1 MDQATGS
8 GIAAE
13 FELMKQQKYRV
24 YISNIDKALKN
35 FEYSSE
41 WADLISALG
50 KLNKVI
56 SSYPQYDIIPRRIKI
71 SKRLAQCMH
80 PNLPSGVHL
89 KALETYDI
97 IFHNA
102 GVERLASELFI
113 YSAGLFPLFGYAA
126 MNVRPTLLGIYE
138 KYFVPLGER
147 LRPALS
153 GFLSGVLPG
162 LEVGMDHY
170 KRTNMLLEQVCAAVS
185 PSYYYT
191 CIWEIVTT
199 NSSIRL
205 PAISY
210 VLDHFSRKLSM
221 EEQRYLLGENLDLT
235 VSALC
240 ACLNDAVILV
250 QRNTLEFLLIGFPMH
265 ASLLSTNDM
274 IKLVTNGLNTILRRD
289 MSLNRRLYS
298 WLLGTET
305 KKNLISTTLSHDS
318 QAASIDYFTQYA
330 KITLI
335 KAFKATLKYSLQVN
349 PVDLRPYKILISLL
363 DKVEIGPVILDD
375 VLCDVIR
382 TMYLSRGNSEV
393 QKQANLLFSTFDA
406 CYVWDFMTNQ
416 YGKTCID
423 ATVTKQSA
431 TDYLNKNCKSLVIE
445 VDSGLPS
452 LRELSKL
459 TEFLL
464 ETVSLEMY
472 NETTRVY
479 LPRVLLS
486 ITKLLTLYA
495 ENLTDDEISSTL
507 HLMQKIV
514 SRVQPMVTSPPTKTS
529 VDSNETKSKS
539 VDPLDPQPEK
549 PLEKSKSDSKLNQTS
564 LEEEGSL
571 KKSSSGFNM
580 GKKSPK
586 KTKKSKSYS
595 KLSELDKDVV
605 CSDTG
610 QLQANSSSTPNLD
623 KTSPSKIDNNQTD
636 DPQNL
641 TNDDQ
646 INNKSPMSLPEY
658 SILEKCI
665 KQYEIFYQ
673 IYISSK
679 IFTGALS
686 TREQKCGVTVR
697 VFNAQE
703 SIDKSR
709 FTNEEIVDDDN
720 PSRIEVI
727 NAAFATLELNVPC
740 RVSKLRD
747 LLNSCIKE
755 SSSQGDS
762 ETSQEKPTRKRHVR
776 GKSVSEKIKIFNAL
790 DHQTIISQ
798 LSSTKISEPLKESL
812 KLASNLLVD
821 MSLFPNYN
829 QNLVYDFSGVEV
841 DPPAWLKVLTI
852 IACYCSCDKDT
863 QLSVIS
869 TLFELI
875 SLLKPPQ
882 KHSNTPGV
890 TSVVMLPLMEIG
902 HLNYLEG
909 QTRSFHILTSTLW
922 EYLGDP
928 RMDNTL
934 ISALL
939 YQIHNCL
946 RSGLVEHVI
955 ANRLA
960 NTHLQWST
968 SMLQEI
974 MENPN
979 KNNEKLLEYSQTRL
993 HDIIM
998 CKPIVPTNVQ
1008 EYDRQLTEKQGEGF
1022 KKFELLWQLMPASL
1036 QEPDVGF
1043 ENLVLKMFDALSY
1056 QAPIR
1061 SVVIKWLQDAFL
1073 KGDISALMRPL
1084 LRILLSMQTKRISL
1098 IQAVAL
1104 RKGDQSDTN
1113 GLSEKDFGTLERKIS
1128 KEYDVLQDKDIFAVS
1143 AVDDNALGVK
1153 YRTEAISGK
1162 KKSPRAFAKIFGVP
1176 IIPKGNFVKSPGFGS
1191 SENKKSPMVPI
1202 PTSSTSATSRAGK
1215 FQDDPNMSLIVNPL
1229 ENSSDFDSVDV
1240 EEHVSLSS
1248 SAPTQSPG
1256 YLDQS
1261 TGEMSRKNMDLEYS
1275 VSSSDTDSSDN
1286 EGPGPYSSL
1295 PSFSNEANGTVKR
1308 FSGHCEKVD
1317 EKLRVFDK
1325 IKNRKTY
1332 KLKKDENVTKDD
1344 GDDKS
1349 LTEMSMRIR
1358 QVETANDSSRE
1369 PSITS
1374 SIRDEGI
1381 DSLTKD
1387 PDKMISD
1394 CEVKASEIHKRLS
1407 CSSKQST
1414 DSNNSSSAY
1423 SSTNRHEERASSA
1436 DPSVLDSPVIN
1447 ENHGEIPIENGTIE
1461 DELLNMTPKTK
1472 LSALK
1477 SKTPELRRKKLIQTD
1492 MNWEKTK
1499 EKFEKSKLNLEILRQ
1514 NILEENI
1521 KLEKIDPYHTH
1532 ILLYFGSYDTKQVL
1546 YALNTMRNIV
1556 TVDTRMFLW
1565 MSLTTSVSTPIRQM
1579 LEKHRKSIDG
1589 KDIND
1594 SSRKSSDGTQYSYRG
1609 CMYFEAFVT
1618 ICLYYSR
1625 SYFQREIPSNQ
1636 SEPRRKYNI
1645 DVPTPD
1651 EITDNFK
1658 VQSAS
1663 IELLTILF
1671 NELIIVVKEMSK
1683 SLSNYVA
1690 DLLIKCRV
1698 PKVVLHSIL
1707 SSVNLLTANRF
1718 AKNFPTQFIMNDPN
1732 GDILYA
1738 ESIQLQLLK
1747 LLTAIIKLEFEVR
1760 SRVNEESLKEMTAGS
1775 PTKLLVNIPTNA
1787 KYLQNYTIPQQPMFM
1802 AAVISALQSEYLRN
1816 LHKNWTS
1823 LITTCL
1829 NCYTGGSL
1837 TNIVINVIHQLCNN
1851 IDKLVEKPIAIP
1863 VDYGASQMES
1873 LSTLTHFCLL
1883 DNSQQ
1888 MSLSHVFSSQS
1899 SYTQSI
1905 SLASGQILNNLFNVF
1920 ISSSASSASYLTN
1933 ATQSK
1938 AQSHQIAARN
1948 AVLSHLPKIIGS
1960 AAGLWEHELGQT
1972 RHVKQ
1977 QLFEFL
1983 NPICLH
1989 HGTNFLTALAVAWY
2003 ERAECNKKESGATS
2017 PKCDRRG
2024 SDGVPIVIQKYLPQA
2039 CPEQLMLVKLVSGI
2053 KAMQIDLFIRTLHD
2067 IIKSPPTIYK
2077 PPSGLNLEVS
2087 GLEMFY
2093 FYMSDA
2099 SATQLPDAWPAL
2111 LALLKD
2117 GINSQPPTLFTLL
2130 SILNIYVQRCPQMPF
2145 NDRKDLRDL
2154 HDITSK
2160 LVDALSI
2167 IAGACLEQTTWLRR
2181 NLAVKEETDL
2191 TLSKEGIQGT
2201 SVNQQYSVQAQSIL
2215 ACILAQLLD
2224 VAYGSQE
2231 KDKVVTIVT
2240 TLMYNIVP
2248 YLKNHTVRNIP
2259 SFYACSNLL
2268 ANLSSYQ
2275 NTRKAWRKDVL
2286 DLLTDAAFFQMDASC
2301 LPFWKTILDNLMTF
2315 DNMSAFR
2322 DLMNRVSLNQTGGLS
2337 IFSSKEQEYE
2347 QRAMLLKRLA
2357 FVIFCS
2363 EFDQYH
2369 KYMPE
2374 IQEQLANS
2382 LRLPQM
2388 VPSVQAAVF
2397 LCFRVL
2403 LLRLSPDHVT
2413 SLWPTIIAEMVQVF
2427 LAIEQELMTDTEEFN
2442 QHIRMLSALDTQWV
2456 TNSNNGLQSHGHP
2469 HWRMVQLETAKLLE
2483 LGCVLPAVNLPHFQ
2497 MYRWAFVRSQYD
2509 WGHGGLTN
2517 GGTEPGL
2524 LSNSTQSVFVPHVT
2538 RIAQLMDLRYVSH
2551 SPIQTQQK
2559 GRHLVLTCQ
2568 SINNLQELYGFFST
2582 LSVRWPTHNV
2592 LGDTEKEVKIILEEV
2607 EKILANDFLENLPGS
2622 SSTPK

>member
-8 GIAAE
+8 GIALE
-13 FELMKQQKYRV
+13 FELMKQQKYRG

-185 PSYYYT
+185 PTYYYT

-210 VLDHFSRKLSM
+210 VLDHFSRKLTM
-221 EEQRYLLGENLDLT
+221 EDQRYLLGENIDLT

-265 ASLLSTNDM
+265 ASLLSINDM

-305 KKNLISTTLSHDS
+305 KKNLMNTTQSHDS

-330 KITLI
+330 KEILI
-335 KAFKATLKYSLQVN
+335 KAFKSTLKYSLIAN

-363 DKVEIGPVILDD
+363 DKVEIGPMILDD

-382 TMYLSRGNSEV
+382 TMYLSKGNSEV

-406 CYVWDFMTNQ
+406 CYVWDFMTNL
-416 YGKTCID
+416 YGRTCID
-423 ATVTKQSA
+423 ATVTKQ
-431 TDYLNKNCKSLVIE
+431 NCSEHLSRASKPLTIE
-445 VDSGLPS
+445 VDSGPPTLK
-452 LRELSKL
+452 ELSKL

-479 LPRVLLS
+479 LPRVLLA
-486 ITKLLTLYA
+486 ITKMLTLYA
-495 ENLTDDEISSTL
+495 ENLTDDEIAASL
-507 HLMQKIV
+507 YLMQKIV
-514 SRVQPMVTSPPTKTS
+514 SRVQPMVTSPPNKTIE
-529 VDSNETKSKS
+529 VNGDSSKGKSS
-539 VDPLDPQPEK
+539 SDEAAPVEK

-564 LEEEGSL
+564 LEDETAL

-580 GKKSPK
+580 ARRSPK

-595 KLSELDKDVV
+595 KLSELDKEVV
-605 CSDTG
+605 CTDTG

-623 KTSPSKIDNNQTD
+623 KTSP
-636 DPQNL
+636 
-641 TNDDQ
+641 
-646 INNKSPMSLPEY
+646 NKDVAETEAVVNEEPDKPPMSLPEY

-673 IYISSK
+673 IYVSNK
-679 IFTGALS
+679 IFTGEISA
-686 TREQKCGVTVR
+686 REQKCGVTVR
-697 VFNAQE
+697 VFNAQQ

-709 FTNEEIVDDDN
+709 FTNEDVVDDEN
-720 PSRIEVI
+720 PYRTEVI
-727 NAAFATLELNVPC
+727 NAAFSTLELNIPC
-740 RVSKLRD
+740 RTSKLRD

-755 SSSQGDS
+755 AGTDTLLSGEQ
-762 ETSQEKPTRKRHVR
+762 KPSRKRHVR

-790 DHQTIISQ
+790 DHQMIISH
-798 LSSTKISEPLKESL
+798 LINMKMSEPLKEAV
-812 KLASNLLVD
+812 KLASCLLVD

-829 QNLVYDFSGVEV
+829 QDLVYDFSGIEIE
-841 DPPAWLKVLTI
+841 PPVWLKVLTVV
-852 IACYCSCDKDT
+852 ACYCSCDKET

-869 TLFELI
+869 TLFEVI

-890 TSVVMLPLMEIG
+890 TSVIMLPLMEIG
-902 HLNYLEG
+902 HLNYLE
-909 QTRSFHILTSTLW
+909 QKTRAFHILTNTLW
-922 EYLGDP
+922 EYLGDI
-928 RMDNTL
+928 RLDNAQ
-934 ISALL
+934 ISNLL

-946 RSGLVEHVI
+946 PSGLVEQVI
-955 ANRLA
+955 GNRLA
-960 NTHLQWST
+960 NAHLLWST
-968 SMLQEI
+968 PMLETLMQSG
-974 MENPN
+974 NSTG
-979 KNNEKLLEYSQTRL
+979 NEKLLEYSQSRL
-993 HDIIM
+993 QDVLM
-998 CKPIVPTNVQ
+998 CKPIIPSNVQ
-1008 EYDRQLTEKQGEGF
+1008 EYDRQLSEKQGDGF
-1022 KKFELLWQLMPASL
+1022 RKFELLWQLTPASQ

-1043 ENLVLKMFDALSY
+1043 EKTLMKMFDALSLN
-1056 QAPIR
+1056 APIR
-1061 SVVIKWLQDAFL
+1061 SVVVKWLQDSFL
-1073 KGDISALMRPL
+1073 RGDITSLMKPL
-1084 LRILLSMQTKRISL
+1084 LKILLSLQTKRVSL
-1098 IQAVAL
+1098 IHAVAM
-1104 RKGDQSDTN
+1104 RKGEGN
-1113 GLSEKDFGTLERKIS
+1113 GEVFTVSEKDGGVLDCKS
-1128 KEYDVLQDKDIFAVS
+1128 SSEYEVLGDKDFFAVS
-1143 AVDDNALGVK
+1143 AVDDSALGVK

-1162 KKSPRAFAKIFGVP
+1162 KKSPRAFTKIFGVP

-1191 SENKKSPMVPI
+1191 DKKSPMTPI
-1202 PTSSTSATSRAGK
+1202 PTTSASSNRSSSK
-1215 FQDDPNMSLIVNPL
+1215 VPEDDPNMSLIVNPL

-1240 EEHVSLSS
+1240 DEYVSLSS

-1261 TGEMSRKNMDLEYS
+1261 TGEMSRKNVNLEYS
-1275 VSSSDTDSSDN
+1275 VSSSDSEISDT
-1286 EGPGPYSSL
+1286 EGPEPYSSL
-1295 PSFSNEANGTVKR
+1295 PTFANQTNNGTVKR
-1308 FSGHCEKVD
+1308 YSGHCEKVD
-1317 EKLRVFDK
+1317 EKLRVYDK

-1332 KLKKDENVTKDD
+1332 KLKKDDVIKDD

-1349 LTEMSMRIR
+1349 LTEMSIRIR
-1358 QVETANDSSRE
+1358 QAETGAESSSRE
-1369 PSITS
+1369 PSLTS

-1381 DSLTKD
+1381 ESLTKESDLKAISD
-1387 PDKMISD
+1387 PDF
-1394 CEVKASEIHKRLS
+1394 KASEQKRLS

-1423 SSTNRHEERASSA
+1423 SSSNRVEGRASSV
-1436 DPSVLDSPVIN
+1436 DPVIDRGSLLPNEDNNGEDSPKLSSLD
-1447 ENHGEIPIENGTIE
+1447 

-1477 SKTPELRRKKLIQTD
+1477 SKTPELRRKKVINTD

-1514 NILEENI
+1514 NILEENM

-1532 ILLYFGSYDTKQVL
+1532 ILLYFGSYDTKQVF
-1546 YALNTMRNIV
+1546 YAFNTLRNIIS
-1556 TVDTRMFLW
+1556 VDTRMFLW
-1565 MSLTTSVSTPIRQM
+1565 MSLTTSISTPVRQL
-1579 LEKHRKSIDG
+1579 LEKHRKCIDG

-1594 SSRKSSDGTQYSYRG
+1594 STKKSANGTQYSYRG

-1618 ICLYYSR
+1618 ICLYYCR
-1625 SYFQREIPSNQ
+1625 SYFQRDVTSNQ
-1636 SEPRRKYNI
+1636 TDARYKYKT
-1645 DVPTPD
+1645 DVPTA
-1651 EITDNFK
+1651 EEVSDNFK
-1658 VQSAS
+1658 VQIAS
-1663 IELLTILF
+1663 IELLTLLL
-1671 NELIIVVKEMSK
+1671 NELIVVVKEMSK
-1683 SLSNYVA
+1683 SLSSYIA
-1690 DLLIKCRV
+1690 DLLIKCRI
-1698 PKVVLHSIL
+1698 PKVVLHSVL
-1707 SSVNLLTANRF
+1707 SSVNLLTNNR
-1718 AKNFPTQFIMNDPN
+1718 ATKNFPTQFIMNDTN
-1732 GDILYA
+1732 GDMLYA

-1747 LLTAIIKLEFEVR
+1747 LLTSVIKLEFEVR
-1760 SRVNEESLKEMTAGS
+1760 SQINEDAFKEMNSGS
-1775 PTKLLVNIPTNA
+1775 PTRLLVNIPTNA

-1802 AAVISALQSEYLRN
+1802 AALISALQSDYLRG

-1837 TNIVINVIHQLCNN
+1837 TNIVINVVHQLCNN
-1851 IDKLVEKPIAIP
+1851 IDKLVQKPIQIP
-1863 VDYGASQMES
+1863 VDYGASQMEA
-1873 LSTLTHFCLL
+1873 LTTLTHFCLL

-1920 ISSSASSASYLTN
+1920 IASSSSSISYLN
-1933 ATQSK
+1933 SGQNK
-1938 AQSHQIAARN
+1938 ANSHQVAAKN
-1948 AVLSHLPKIIGS
+1948 AVLSHLPRIIGS
-1960 AAGLWEHELGQT
+1960 AAGLWEHEIGQS
-1972 RHVKQ
+1972 RQVKQ

-2003 ERAECNKKESGATS
+2003 ERAEQNKRESGAET
-2017 PKCDRRG
+2017 PKGDRRG
-2024 SDGVPIVIQKYLPQA
+2024 SDGLPIVIQKYLPQA
-2039 CPEQLMLVKLVSGI
+2039 CAEQLMLVKLVAGI
-2053 KAMQIDLFIRTLHD
+2053 RAMQIDLFIRTLHD
-2067 IIKSPPTIYK
+2067 IIKSPPTIYN
-2077 PPSGLNLEVS
+2077 PPTGLNLEVS

-2111 LALLKD
+2111 LSLLRD
-2117 GINSQPPTLFTLL
+2117 GINSQPPVLFTLL
-2130 SILNIYVQRCPQMPF
+2130 SILNVYVQRCPQMPF

-2160 LVDALSI
+2160 LVDAISI

-2181 NLAVKEETDL
+2181 NLAVKEEATDSN
-2191 TLSKEGIQGT
+2191 TNKEGVQGT
-2201 SVNQQYSVQAQSIL
+2201 VNQQYSVQAQSIL
-2215 ACILAQLLD
+2215 ACQLAQLLD

-2231 KDKVVTIVT
+2231 KDKVVTLIT

-2248 YLKNHTVRNIP
+2248 YLKNHTTRNIP

-2286 DLLTDAAFFQMDASC
+2286 DLLTDSAFFQMDGSC
-2301 LPFWKTILDNLMTF
+2301 LPFWKTILDNLMTY
-2315 DNMSAFR
+2315 DNMTAFR

-2413 SLWPTIIAEMVQVF
+2413 SLWPIIIAEMVQVF

-2509 WGHGGLTN
+2509 WGN
-2517 GGTEPGL
+2517 GNGMINGDSHHMQT
-2524 LSNSTQSVFVPHVT
+2524 NSTQQVFIPHVT

-2559 GRHLVLTCQ
+2559 GHHLVLTCQ
-2568 SINNLQELYGFFST
+2568 SISNLQELYGFFST

-2592 LGDTEKEVKIILEEV
+2592 LGDTEKEVKVILDEV
-2607 EKILANDFLENLPGS
+2607 EHILANDFLESLPGS
-2622 SSTPK
+2622 TTSVNK